1 MTPPQD
7 MAATAIAPGCRDA
20 ELARGPDVVVVGSG
34 PAGLGAATELR
45 RRGAG
50 RVTVLERQ
58 PVAGGIPRH
67 CGHSPYGM
75 REFGRVL
82 LGPAYA
88 RRLAETAVAEG
99 VDLRTGQSVLSI
111 GEGPAVTV
119 ASHEGVRTLRPDAVI
134 LATGARE
141 TTRAAALVSGGRTS
155 GIMNTAALQDM
166 IHLKGRVPFRRPVIL
181 GSELVTNSAILTCR
195 LHGIRPVALVE
206 EAERPILRA
215 PMSWF
220 PGLTGLR
227 TYLGATVLDVEG
239 ESRVEAVTIETRD
252 GATVRLDCDGLLLTG
267 RFVPEGTAAQAS
279 GIALDPGTKGPAVDT
294 MGRTSMAGV
303 YAAGNV
309 LRGVETAG
317 WSWQEGVRVA
327 RAVIADRRTGDVP
340 VVRLEAG
347 RGVARIVPQRL
358 STGAGDDAFGDVQV
372 RVRER
377 IRGRLVA
384 RQGDREIWSRRL
396 NSGPERR
403 VLMPVAALRA
413 AADASGP
420 VRISAEAW

>member
-1 MTPPQD
+1 MTPARD
-7 MAATAIAPGCRDA
+7 TAPGP
-20 ELARGPDVVVVGSG
+20 EVVVIGGG

-45 RRGAG
+45 RSGAG
-50 RVTVLERQ
+50 QVTVLERQ
-58 PVAGGIPRH
+58 PLAGGIPRH

-88 RRLAETAVAEG
+88 RRLVTVAEAEG
-99 VDLRTGQSVLSI
+99 VVVRTGASVLSI
-111 GEGPAVTV
+111 GEGPTVEV
-119 ASHEGVRTLRPDAVI
+119 ASDEGRRTLRPDAVI

-141 TTRAAALVSGGRTS
+141 TTRAAALLSGGRMS

-206 EAERPILRA
+206 EAKRPVLRA
-215 PMSWF
+215 PLSWF
-220 PGLTGLR
+220 PRLTGLT
-227 TYLGATVLDVEG
+227 TYFGATVRDVEG
-239 ESRVEAVTIETRD
+239 EAQVEVVTIETS
-252 GATVRLDCDGLLLTG
+252 GGETVRLECDGLLLTG
-267 RFVPEGTAAQAS
+267 RFVPEATMAKVS
-279 GIALDPGTKGPAVDT
+279 GIALDAGTGGPAVDT

-327 RAVIADRRTGDVP
+327 RAVMAAERVEDAP
-340 VVRLEAG
+340 APALRLEAG
-347 RGVARIVPQRL
+347 AGISRIVPQRL
-358 STGAGDDAFGDVQV
+358 GATTGKDAFGDVQV
-372 RVRER
+372 RLGDRME
-377 IRGRLVA
+377 GRLIA
-384 RQGDREIWSRRL
+384 RQGSREIWSRRL
-396 NSGPERR
+396 RSGPERR
-403 VLMPVAALRA
+403 VLIPVAALRGSVDGA
-413 AADASGP
+413 GP
-420 VRISAEAW
+420 VRISAEA